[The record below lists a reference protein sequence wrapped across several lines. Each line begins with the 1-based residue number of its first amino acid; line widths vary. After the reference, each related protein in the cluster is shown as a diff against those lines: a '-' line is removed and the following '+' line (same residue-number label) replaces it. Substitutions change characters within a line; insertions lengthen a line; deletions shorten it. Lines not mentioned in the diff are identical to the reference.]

1 MVPLIKTNLKE
12 AAGSLLGSKQRS
24 VLALIGITI
33 GIGSV
38 IAMISVGTIVKDE
51 AVKQFRRMGTD
62 ILTIQNVSEEAGTR
76 RGGAATI
83 GLADALE
90 LATIPG
96 IDASAPYMSSPGQAS
111 ISGKTTARVYVVGV
125 TAAFGELAELDVE
138 EGRFI
143 SDLDRRRYFCVIGAE
158 IAATMRAAGD
168 GSVVGETIKIDDI
181 VYTVVGVL
189 RSGLRGP
196 REFTIG
202 RAVLIPISTAQ
213 RVLGYSDIRRIVA
226 RTNPNTHYL
235 TAMAEVH
242 TYFRRKSRDL
252 VVKIESPKTLIEQMH
267 QQMRLFTLL
276 LGTVGGISLLVGGIG
291 VMNVMLISVTERRLE
306 IGIRRA
312 LGARRR
318 DIQWQFLIESLI
330 LSLLGGVFGIALG
343 IGTSYVICQ
352 FANWTFLVPAI
363 SIALG
368 VGVASAVG
376 LFFGYYPAWQAARLD
391 PIAALRGR

>member
-1 MVPLIKTNLKE
+1 MVPLVKTNLTE
-12 AAGSLLGSKQRS
+12 AVGSLLSSKQRS

-38 IAMISVGTIVKDE
+38 IAMISVGTIVKGE

-62 ILTIQNVSEEAGTR
+62 ILTIQNISEEAGAR
-76 RGGAATI
+76 RGSAVTI
-83 GLADALE
+83 DLADALE
-90 LATIPG
+90 VAAIPS

-111 ISGKTTARVYVVGV
+111 FSGKTTARVHIVGV
-125 TAAFGELAELDVE
+125 TAAFGELAKLDVE

-143 SDLDRRRYFCVIGAE
+143 SDLDHRRYYCVIGSE
-158 IAATMRAAGD
+158 IAATMRGAGD
-168 GSVVGETIKIDDI
+168 RRIVGETIKIDDV

-196 REFTIG
+196 REFTVG

-226 RTNPNTHYL
+226 RTKPNAHYL
-235 TAMAEVH
+235 TAMAEVS

-252 VVKIESPKTLIEQMH
+252 VVRVESPKTLIEQMH
-267 QQMRLFTLL
+267 KQMRLFTLL
-276 LGTVGGISLLVGGIG
+276 LGAVGGISLLVGGIG

-330 LSLLGGVFGIALG
+330 LSLLGGVVGIGLG
-343 IGTSYVICQ
+343 IGATYVICQ
-352 FANWTFLVPAI
+352 FTSWTFLVPLI
-363 SIALG
+363 SIGLG

-391 PIAALRGR
+391 PIAALRGK